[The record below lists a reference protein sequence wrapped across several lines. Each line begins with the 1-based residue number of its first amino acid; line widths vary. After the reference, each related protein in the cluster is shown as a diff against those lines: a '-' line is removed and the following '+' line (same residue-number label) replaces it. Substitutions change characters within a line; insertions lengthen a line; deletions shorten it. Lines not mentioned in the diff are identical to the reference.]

1 MKRILMFAILTSASV
16 MVVPFTAHA
25 DENTCTEYKNY
36 AIISESD
43 SAPLS
48 IRADKVNIDGL
59 VYSNCDIDSTTE
71 IENQRDDNATEYNIT
86 NFSSKLMTFENDIE
100 NHDDNYG
107 YYGDVNVVNSFGVE
121 DLEAADSEL
130 LIDEMFGANN
140 NVTITSDI
148 VSNAYEDRDSVI
160 FASNGDIS
168 IQCDRFEL
176 DGIVYAPNGT
186 VTISANEVDIYGLI
200 IAEDVIIQSGTLDIT
215 ANYDYFDKYGIE
227 FYTLGEVPED
237 LDIMAA
243 EGSSSGSSSGGS
255 TWYYNT
261 GTEVQT
267 EAVYS
272 RYKLLD
278 KVKTGDIIHENRS
291 WSPSS
296 ITGHIACVEGIY
308 YLPDSTYR
316 NYYKNIRIIEAISD
330 GVCRSILDD
339 TRCDDNKV
347 VLLRYKNNISDSNM
361 KKVISF
367 LTAQLGKKYRCD
379 GSRNTSINTTNWY
392 CSELVWAAYSYIGLD
407 IEDGNFGFITPG
419 DILDSD
425 NTKKISYK

>member
-107 YYGDVNVVNSFGVE
+107 YYGDVNVVNSFGVD

-160 FASNGDIS
+160 FSSNGDIS
-168 IQCDRFEL
+168 IQCDRCEL

-237 LDIMAA
+237 LDIMA
-243 EGSSSGSSSGGS
+243 
-255 TWYYNT
+255 
-261 GTEVQT
+261 
-267 EAVYS
+267 
-272 RYKLLD
+272 
-278 KVKTGDIIHENRS
+278 
-291 WSPSS
+291 
-296 ITGHIACVEGIY
+296 
-308 YLPDSTYR
+308 
-316 NYYKNIRIIEAISD
+316 
-330 GVCRSILDD
+330 
-339 TRCDDNKV
+339 
-347 VLLRYKNNISDSNM
+347 
-361 KKVISF
+361 
-367 LTAQLGKKYRCD
+367 
-379 GSRNTSINTTNWY
+379 
-392 CSELVWAAYSYIGLD
+392 
-407 IEDGNFGFITPG
+407 
-419 DILDSD
+419 
-425 NTKKISYK
+425 